1 MMALPMPP
9 DNSVCLTHE
18 SSLPIDSEAL
28 SDQVDVVKED
38 NILPTSDDWVQ
49 RYKAFWTTN
58 LAGASSLP
66 FPFQTAGIQRSKRR
80 SQLERTAVVPN
91 QFGSSLNLV
100 AQVSWA
106 LLVSRYTDSP
116 DVLYASYGK
125 RISYPSTQ
133 CGANQLGFLPTRVT
147 LDFEKP
153 ISHSIQQFQSHF
165 IDMIRYCDGGIEAIK
180 SINAELGEACN
191 FSNALIFNQT
201 TSSLDTVLEVPWTAI
216 VPFITECIEVSDGIR
231 VRTSFDS
238 DVIDERQAMR
248 VLNQYVHII
257 SQIDTKS
264 WNHQLLSSIDLLC
277 PEDRDEILL
286 WNNDAQKAVETCV
299 HHVIAEKITEYSA
312 KTALYSHDGEI
323 SYRQL
328 GDMSKILAG
337 RLLRLGVKPKS
348 FVALCFEKSR
358 FAVVAMLA
366 ILQTGAAIVPLDPSD
381 PESRLKTII
390 EDSGARF
397 VLTSSM
403 HYQKVVHI
411 VESVLQVGPETFEF
425 DEPFSLPDLDSK
437 HWKNPAFVF
446 FTSGSTGKP
455 KGIIISHGAYCTSA
469 QQHSK
474 ALRMDVN
481 SRTLQFA
488 TYTYDVSMGE
498 IFTTLMNGGCV
509 CIPSDHE
516 RLNNLDGCIRD
527 MQVNWLF
534 MTPSTAGMLDP
545 ATVPSVQTLVLGGEP
560 ATRQNFETWARHV
573 YLINSYGPAECS
585 IWTHCNP
592 GVQQHISPQ
601 NIGHKING
609 LAWVTDVNN
618 PTKLAPIGMVGELVI
633 EGPVLAEGYLKAKEK
648 ENAAFKEDLEF
659 LPSHLLSQHGRFYR
673 TGDLVHY
680 NSDGSLNILGR
691 QDTQVKI
698 HGRRVELGEIE
709 FHLRKC
715 LPTHIDIAVDTVTP
729 AGQTSKPMLTA
740 FLRVNSEEDQ
750 STDLLDLRLASRTRL
765 KPIVNDLP
773 SKLQSRLPSHMIP
786 SLFLP
791 VTRIPRTKS
800 GKTSRKDLRS
810 AIGTLSLEGL
820 MAYVNFVEDTPFQE
834 PQTEQEKI
842 VRDLWA
848 SVLGIGSRKISAH
861 DSFFRLGGDSLSAMT
876 LVTLFH
882 KIEIS
887 LTVADIFTNPR
898 LSDLAMLLSK
908 NQFLPN
914 VEVPPFG
921 LIENASSAIQ
931 DAAIRCSV
939 SPAEIEDIY
948 PATPLQEGLFALSL
962 KQHGWYIDRR
972 IFELPSSTDPNRL
985 MDAWNT
991 VARAFSIL
999 RTRLIQDRHS
1009 NTMQVVLKAGP
1020 EWSVIDDNIDSFL
1033 EKNQEFAVNVGTP
1046 LSQNTLVHDNKLSKM
1061 YLVWTAHHA
1070 LYDAWSLDM
1079 TLNSLRSV
1087 YDNGPESLTRI
1098 TNFNLFAKHLS
1109 EQKYEAHMI
1118 FWRNQFAGWVPG
1130 ADVISLPPPDYRVT
1144 VDETISSSVISLKR
1158 NALLDITTSTILR
1171 SAWALTVAT
1180 YTDSTDIVFGI
1191 TLNGRNAPVPGIEA
1205 LPAPT
1210 ITTIPFR
1217 TQYDMNENIVQYLE
1231 SQQEKFSRLIPFE
1244 HTGLQRIKSASD
1256 EAREACN
1263 FQTLFV
1269 QHGSGSNI
1277 EVQET
1282 SLRMKDLTRFEAR
1295 YKSYPLVIEIS
1306 PSESAASA
1314 SISFDSNLFARS
1326 QVERILHH
1334 YQHIVEQL
1342 CLEDEQLKIQDII
1355 RVNRWDMEE
1364 LRQWNS
1370 VLPPPVDLCVHTLME
1385 QRAYNQ
1391 PEAMAIQSWDG
1402 QMTYE
1407 ELHKESS
1414 KLAAYLSS
1422 LGVRAEVPVPLCF
1435 DKSLY
1440 AIVAMVGIL
1449 KAGGACVPLDPAH
1462 PQQRLDVI
1470 LEGLQAK
1477 VLLCADHFAERF
1489 KNKCE
1494 IVVVGSTLLESLVS
1508 AEVITTPLQI
1518 DPENAAFILHTSGS
1532 TGTPKGIVLDHR
1544 CISSSILAHGEFE
1557 GLGPHTRA
1565 LQFASYAFDVSI
1577 SDIFTTLAFGG
1588 CICVAPNS
1596 QLQNDLAKVINSMQV
1611 NHTGL
1616 TPAVANLLDPADVP
1630 SLKSLFIGGE
1640 ALTRANVETWSQRRL
1655 LNCYGQAE
1663 CAIKSAFNTV
1673 TSGSDPTNIGN
1684 AVGCRLWIVD
1694 KDNYHQLMPIGAIG
1708 ELVVEG
1714 AIIARGYLN
1723 DPEKTAASFVG
1734 SPEWLDSA
1742 TTEHGMRMFLTGD
1755 LVKYNADGTIKYIQR
1770 KDKLAKLR
1778 GQRFQLEEVEY
1789 HLQQASKEIKE
1800 VTVDVVKPLYN
1811 PDSPVLTAF
1820 LCVNID
1826 EKDDYDGDNLDY
1838 LRTEKINQRLKSLFL
1853 NIRDILSRSLP
1864 RYMVP
1869 SAFIPLRRLPLTP
1882 SRKVDRKLLQ
1892 SIGSKLSQV
1901 EMLMFTSRSL
1911 EERTLPQTALEKQLA
1926 TLWGTLLNR
1935 DGETIGR
1942 DDDFFQSGADSIT
1955 AIKLAAAARRF
1966 DIILTVETMFNHPK
1980 LSDMA
1985 LMARIVEK
1993 HEQDTFIR
2001 PFALIKDS
2009 NTCIEQAAS
2018 LCDVNPQTIL
2028 DIHPCTPLQE
2038 GLIALS
2044 FTNPGAYVAQ
2054 MIFKLSSSLHLARFR
2069 KAWNEVV
2076 DHYPIIVSRIMQI
2089 ETHGMLQVIIQEPI
2103 TWANGSSLDSYLA
2116 QDKLQSMK
2124 STDPLSRFAIIED
2137 LASSERY
2144 FIWTAH
2150 HAIYDGWSVSRILQ
2164 YVEKAYMEEALSPS
2178 IQFNTFVKH
2187 VQNTDKVS
2195 AEEFWREN
2203 LFNAS
2208 PPSFPM
2214 LPGPKYRPIVTA
2226 IFKHEISQSALQVSS
2241 DIPLASQILAA
2252 WCIMTAK
2259 HSRIHDIVF
2268 GLTLSGRTSSLSGI
2282 EEIIGP
2288 TLATI
2293 PFRLKIGEDSSS
2305 SQLSQDVAQQLKRL
2319 IPYQHVGIHN
2329 IRRYSADCQAA
2340 CDFQTLLNIQGAA
2353 DSGAQESF
2361 LGMTQ
2366 CEGDASNFST
2376 YALNVLFTPTA
2387 NGLSVHVHFDPKVIE
2402 PAQVEWCI
2410 KQFDHVLS
2418 QLSANTSET
2427 TKIRDIE
2434 VISPTD
2440 LTCLRHWNKPVSVVR
2455 SCVHDLFE
2463 RRVELQPTKQAIQAW
2478 DGELTYSQLDQLSS
2492 KLAHHLARL
2501 GVGPE
2506 VKVPVCFEKS
2516 MWTIVALFAILKA
2529 GGAFVLMDPSHPVN
2543 RLRAVSED
2551 VEATVVLSSHET
2563 KHIFADMQST
2573 KVFIVNTDSIENLMD
2588 TTERVY
2594 SGVTP
2599 ENAVYVIYTSGSTG
2613 NPKGAIIEH
2622 QAYSTSALECA
2633 TALHI
2638 DDSSRVLQFASYSF
2652 DVSIQE
2658 ILATLIVGGCVCVP
2672 SDFDRFN
2679 NIQQVIRDMGVT
2691 WMNPTP
2697 SLARTLAVEYIPS
2710 VQTMVLGGE
2719 APRQDDIDYWA
2730 SKLQLVNAYG
2740 LSECSVTNILNF
2752 GLQPGAESRN
2762 IGYPVGCLCWVV
2774 EPDNHNRL
2782 SPLGCVGELIIEGPT
2797 LGRGYLNNPDKTAE
2811 VFIANPNFMGNGTGS
2826 SDKVYKTG
2834 DLVRYNVDGSIHYIG
2849 RKDSQA
2855 KVNGQRIELGE
2866 IEYHLRELV
2875 PSIEVVAEVVEPSD
2889 AKFRSLLVAFVVVG
2903 DEKQT
2908 ATSSGFIAD
2917 TKKAKDQLALITTG
2931 LNGRL
2936 SQVMPSYMI
2945 PSIYLPVHFIPLS
2958 VAGKTDRKQLRNA
2971 VNKMS
2976 MEEISKFTATSQ
2988 LRPPSSPMESIVREL
3003 WAKNLGREA
3012 NAIGIDDNYF
3022 QLGGDSISAMF
3033 LVAAARQHGFT
3044 LAVVDIFKHP
3054 ILMDL
3059 SMAIHKA
3066 DEESPSRME
3075 KYELLAHIKDLQDV
3089 LTEAAAQFNVSRE
3102 NIEDAYPCTPL
3113 QDGMIMLSLKSPG
3126 TYMAQTAWLLPEFI
3140 DITKYQN
3147 AWQSVCDQTPILR
3160 TRIIQSAV
3168 STIQVVLKPMPI
3180 SWYEADSLTQYI
3192 EIDRQNPMRMGDALI
3207 RLAIIS
3213 EPQRRL
3219 LVLTAHHSLLDGWST
3234 QLIITDVKKA
3244 YEGGSLIPAP
3254 SFAQFTK
3261 YAISSVTQASS
3272 EFWKKE
3278 LAGAPAPAFPSFDS
3292 QSYQPIT
3299 DVTIKEVS
3307 LFPKNWKS
3315 TVPASVLIKAAF
3327 SLLLG
3332 RYSDT
3337 KDVVFGLTLNGRAAP
3352 VAGIEQ
3358 IIGLTVTTVPFRRQF
3373 QDDWSMA
3380 QLLKDIQTQSTE
3392 MLPFEHT
3399 GLQNIKSLDPST
3411 KRACEFHTILLIQA
3425 PTDSKGSDN
3434 DNNNH
3439 KVHKSSDDFESIELE
3454 SSKYY
3459 PHALVFECTPNSKGV
3474 TINAMFDSSLINS
3487 QQMQRMV
3494 LHFANI
3500 LHQVA
3505 TNVPD
3510 TEIKDL
3516 DFMSSADQ
3524 RDLGIWNSSIPAEE
3538 RFCIHEKFHE
3548 LVQVQPNFQCA
3559 YSTERGLT
3567 YQELDQL
3574 SASLAHR
3581 LIALGVGPEVFVPLC
3596 FEKSVWTIVAMMAVW
3611 KAGGAVVALDP
3622 EHPTTRH
3629 EDIIKRLHAKLMLC
3643 SSLYEEKAKRSGI
3656 TTVIVDLT
3664 LTQSLSPMIQDPRT
3678 EVKANNAA
3686 YVVFT
3691 SGSTG
3696 VPKIIVVEHRQLVTS
3711 STALINTLKLDSRSR
3726 VLQFA
3731 AYTFDVCYG
3740 DICPTLLSGGC
3751 VCIPTQHD
3759 RLNDLGNA
3767 MRSMQVSHAQLTPA
3781 VALHLSPSEVPS
3793 LKLLAVGGDTLTKEV
3808 IAKWA
3813 SHVDLINIYGPAEC
3827 TIWCAYQSI
3836 LRTDYDPANIGR
3848 PIGSVAW
3855 VVDVNNHEKLAPIGT
3870 IGELVIEGPV
3880 VARGYLGDEARTQGS
3895 FIETPPWFY
3904 TVNSG
3909 RRPERMYKTGDLVRY
3924 AADGKLIFAGRK
3936 DTQVKLHGQRIELT
3950 EIEYQ
3955 LRRSL
3960 PFSSDVAV
3968 ELVTGNGAT
3977 APILVAFV
3985 CAGETGATDVESM
3998 LVVSPSLQEQ
4008 FERRIRGIQAKLA
4021 STLPAYMIP
4030 SAFIPVQFLPVSA
4043 SAKLDR
4049 KQLRSV
4055 ASSFTSEQLLGFST
4069 ATAAKHAPSTD
4080 QEKSLQ
4086 RMWSNVLKIDC
4097 SNIGRDDSFFRLG
4110 GDSLAAMKLV
4120 REARTNGVELS
4131 VSDIFKYPDL
4141 VSMTRRIGD
4150 LAHVSKRNALVSPQ
4164 KFDVLISSALT
4175 AAADQC
4181 GVHEDVIEDLYPCTP
4196 LQRDFMKFAKEFPGS
4211 YAMQFVYSISDDLD
4225 LPRLRRAWT
4234 HVTASH
4240 SILRTRV
4247 VELSAGIFQ
4256 VALDST
4262 EPCRLEMD
4270 LETYLLEDQRVPLR
4284 FGQTLNRCAII
4295 DDGKP
4300 SGRYLVHTTHHA
4312 TYDGWSRQLFL
4323 EALMEAYEQDK
4334 PIPIAPELSFK
4345 SFVSHISKIDL
4356 MSARNFWSHSL
4367 AGCHSKNFWGPLMP
4381 GHEPCAQ
4388 SVLSRT
4394 VTFALNSDDDITV
4407 ATALQGALA
4416 VVFSKA
4422 ARSQEITLMLTLTGR
4437 QISVPDVDRIM
4448 GPTATVVPLRIKLQ
4462 ETQSI
4467 TDFLQSLQIQ
4477 LVDMIS
4483 FEHLGWESIRN
4494 LSDGSRIACDSAIPV
4509 VIHPYKQNNTSR
4521 ALSFQ
4526 SWKPFRHAPFPFLL
4540 DCELS
4545 SEGMDLIVH
4554 YDEAILGQDTIDSL
4568 LQRIELIFIEL
4579 YTGRQNRLLHDI
4591 AL

>member
-1 MMALPMPP
+1 MALPMPP
-9 DNSVCLTHE
+9 DNSVYLTQE
-18 SSLPIDSEAL
+18 LRIPPDSEAL
-28 SDQVDVVKED
+28 NDHVNVVKED
-38 NILPTSDDWVQ
+38 DVLSTSDEWVR
-49 RYKAFWTTN
+49 RYRAFWTTN
-58 LAGASSLP
+58 LADASSLP
-66 FPFQTAGIQRSKRR
+66 FPFQTTEIQRSKKR
-80 SQLERTAVVPN
+80 SQLERTAIMHN
-91 QFGSSLNLV
+91 QCGSSLYLV

-106 LLVSRYTDSP
+106 LLVSRYTDSS
-116 DVLYASYGK
+116 DVLYASYGQG
-125 RISYPSTQ
+125 ISYPSTQ
-133 CGANQLGFLPTRVT
+133 CGANHLGFLPTRVI
-147 LDFEKP
+147 LDFEKT
-153 ISHSIQQFQSHF
+153 IFHSIQQFQSHF
-165 IDMIRYCDGGIEAIK
+165 TEMIHYCDGGVEAIK

-191 FSNALIFNQT
+191 FSNALIFNQM
-201 TSSLDTVLEVPWTAI
+201 TSSLDTALEVAGMAN
-216 VPFITECIEVSDGIR
+216 VPFITECIEVPNGIR

-238 DVIDERQAMR
+238 DVIDEKQATR
-248 VLNQYVHII
+248 VLNQYIHII
-257 SQIDTKS
+257 SQLDTKY
-264 WNHQLLSSIDLLC
+264 WHHQSLSSIDLLC
-277 PEDRDEILL
+277 PEDRNEILV
-286 WNNDAQKAVETCV
+286 WNNDAPKAVETCV
-299 HHVIAEKITEYSA
+299 HHLIAEKITEYSA
-312 KTALYSHDGEI
+312 KTALYSHDGET

-337 RLLRLGVKPKS
+337 RLLRLGVRRKS

-358 FAVVAMLA
+358 FAVIAMLA
-366 ILQTGAAIVPLDPSD
+366 ILKAGAAIVPLDPSD

-390 EDSGARF
+390 QDSGVRF

-403 HYQKVVHI
+403 HYQKVVNI
-411 VESVLQVGPETFEF
+411 VESVLQVGPETFEL
-425 DEPFSLPDLDSK
+425 DEPLSVPDLDSK
-437 HWKNPAFVF
+437 DWNNPAFVF

-469 QQHSK
+469 QQHAK
-474 ALRMDVN
+474 ALRMDTN

-509 CIPSDHE
+509 CIPSDYE

-545 ATVPSVQTLVLGGEP
+545 DTVPCVQTLVLGGEP

-592 GVQQHISPQ
+592 GVQEHTSPQ
-601 NIGHKING
+601 NIGHRING
-609 LAWVTDVNN
+609 LTWVTDINN
-618 PTKLAPIGMVGELVI
+618 PTKLAPIGMVGELLI
-633 EGPVLAEGYLKAKEK
+633 EGPILADGYLKDKEK
-648 ENAAFKEDLEF
+648 DSVAFREDFEF
-659 LPSHLLSQHGRFYR
+659 LPSHLISHHRRFYR

-715 LPTHIDIAVDTVTP
+715 LPTDIDIAVDIVTP
-729 AGQTSKPMLTA
+729 AGQRAKPMLTA
-740 FLRVNSEEDQ
+740 FLRANSEEDQ
-750 STDLLDLRLASRTRL
+750 STHLLDLRVASRTRL
-765 KPIVNDLP
+765 HPIVHDLP
-773 SKLQSRLPSHMIP
+773 SKIGSRLPSHMIP

-810 AIGTLSLEGL
+810 AISTLSLEKL
-820 MAYVNFVEDTPFQE
+820 MAYVNFVEDRSFQE
-834 PQTEQEKI
+834 PQKEQEKI

-848 SVLGIGSRKISAH
+848 SVLGLSSSKISAH
-861 DSFFRLGGDSLSAMT
+861 DNFFRLGGDSLTAMR

-887 LTVADIFTNPR
+887 LTVADIFTNPK
-898 LSDLAMLLSK
+898 LSDLAVLLSK
-908 NQFLPN
+908 NQFLPS
-914 VEVPPFG
+914 VGVPPFG
-921 LIENASSAIQ
+921 LIKNASSTIQ

-939 SPAEIEDIY
+939 GPAEIEDIY
-948 PATPLQEGLFALSL
+948 PATPLQEGLFALSI
-962 KQHGWYIDRR
+962 KRHGWYIDRR
-972 IFELPSSTDPNRL
+972 IFELPSSTDPDKL
-985 MDAWNT
+985 MEAWNT

-999 RTRLIQDRHS
+999 RTRLIQDRNS

-1020 EWSVIDDNIDSFL
+1020 DWSITDDNIDSFL
-1033 EKNQEFAVNVGTP
+1033 EKDQKFAVNIGTP
-1046 LSQNTLVHDNKLSKM
+1046 LSQNTLIHDRKLNKM
-1061 YLVWTAHHA
+1061 YFVWTAHHA

-1079 TLNSLRSV
+1079 ILNSLRSV
-1087 YDNGPESLTRI
+1087 YDNGPKSLARV
-1098 TNFNLFAKHLS
+1098 TNFNLFAKYLS
-1109 EQKYEAHMI
+1109 EQESEAHMR
-1118 FWRNQFAGWVPG
+1118 FWRGQFAGWVPG
-1130 ADVISLPPPDYRVT
+1130 ADVISLPPSDYRVT
-1144 VDETISSSVISLKR
+1144 VDETITSSVISLKR
-1158 NALLDITTSTILR
+1158 NLVLDITTSTILR
-1171 SAWALTVAT
+1171 SAWALTVGT
-1180 YTDSTDIVFGI
+1180 YADSTDIVFGL

-1217 TQYDMNENIVQYLE
+1217 TKYNENENVVQYLE
-1231 SQQEKFSRLIPFE
+1231 NQQEWFSRLIPFE

-1256 EAREACN
+1256 AAREACD

-1269 QHGSGSNI
+1269 QHGSGSKF
-1277 EVQET
+1277 EAQET
-1282 SLRMKDLTRFEAR
+1282 SLRMKDLTRLEER
-1295 YKSYPLVIEIS
+1295 YKSYPLVIEIFL
-1306 PSESAASA
+1306 SESGARA

-1326 QVERILHH
+1326 QVERILQH

-1342 CLEDEQLKIQDII
+1342 CLEDEQLRIQDILRI
-1355 RVNRWDMEE
+1355 NRWDMEE
-1364 LRQWNS
+1364 LQQWNL

-1385 QRAYNQ
+1385 QRAHIQ
-1391 PEAMAIQSWDG
+1391 PEAMAIKSWDG

-1407 ELHKESS
+1407 VLDMESS
-1414 KLAAYLSS
+1414 KLAGYLSS

-1440 AIVAMVGIL
+1440 AIVAMIGIL

-1462 PQQRLDVI
+1462 PQQRLDAI
-1470 LEGLQAK
+1470 LEGVQAR
-1477 VLLCADHFAERF
+1477 VLLCADQYAERF
-1489 KNKCE
+1489 KSRCE
-1494 IVVVGSTLLESLVS
+1494 IVIVRSTLLDSLVS
-1508 AEVITTPLQI
+1508 VEVIETPVQI

-1544 CISSSILAHGEFE
+1544 CISSSIQAHGEFE
-1557 GLGPHTRA
+1557 GLGADTRA

-1673 TSGSDPTNIGN
+1673 TSGTDPTNIGN
-1684 AVGCRLWIVD
+1684 AVGCRLWIVN
-1694 KDNYHQLMPIGAIG
+1694 KNNYRQLMPIGAVG

-1723 DPEKTAASFVG
+1723 DPEKTSASFVG
-1734 SPEWLDSA
+1734 SPEWLDFA
-1742 TTEHGMRMFLTGD
+1742 TTEHGTRIFLTGD

-1789 HLQQASKEIKE
+1789 HLQQSSKEIKE
-1800 VTVDVVKPLYN
+1800 LAVDVVKPLYS

-1826 EKDDYDGDNLDY
+1826 EEVDYNDDNLDFMK
-1838 LRTEKINQRLKSLFL
+1838 TEITNRRLKSIFSD
-1853 NIRDILSRSLP
+1853 IRDILSRSLP

-1892 SIGSKLSQV
+1892 SIGAKLSQV
-1901 EMLMFTSRSL
+1901 EMLMFTSRSV
-1911 EERTLPQTALEKQLA
+1911 EERKLPETALEKRLA
-1926 TLWGTLLNR
+1926 TLWSILLNR
-1935 DGETIGR
+1935 DGESIGR
-1942 DDDFFQSGADSIT
+1942 DDDFFQCGADSIT
-1955 AIKLAAAARRF
+1955 AIKLAAAARRVN
-1966 DIILTVETMFNHPK
+1966 IILTVEIIFNHPK

-1993 HEQDTFIR
+1993 HEEDTFVP

-2009 NTCIEQAAS
+2009 DTCIEQAAR
-2018 LCDVNPQTIL
+2018 LCNVTPQAIV

-2054 MIFKLSSSLHLARFR
+2054 MIFKLPPSLHLSRFQ
-2069 KAWNEVV
+2069 KALNEVSR
-2076 DHYPIIVSRIMQI
+2076 HYPIIVSRIMQI
-2089 ETHGMLQVIIQEPI
+2089 ETQGMLQVIIQEPI
-2103 TWANGSSLDSYLA
+2103 TWAKGGSLDSYLA
-2116 QDKLQSMK
+2116 QDKLQLMK
-2124 STDPLSRFAIIED
+2124 SSDPLSRFAIIED

-2144 FIWTAH
+2144 FVWTAH
-2150 HAIYDGWSVSRILQ
+2150 HAIYDSWSVSRILQ
-2164 YVEKAYMEEALSPS
+2164 DVEKVYMEQALSPS

-2187 VQNTDKVS
+2187 LQDTDKAS
-2195 AEEFWREN
+2195 AEEFWKEN

-2208 PPSFPM
+2208 PPTFPI
-2214 LPGPKYRPIVTA
+2214 LPGPKYRPSVTA
-2226 IFKHEISQSALQVSS
+2226 IFKHEITQPPLQWSPGITLS
-2241 DIPLASQILAA
+2241 SQILTA

-2259 HSRIHDIVF
+2259 HSRLDDIVF
-2268 GLTLSGRTSSLSGI
+2268 GLTLSGRTSSLIGI
-2282 EEIIGP
+2282 EDVIGS
-2288 TLATI
+2288 TLATV
-2293 PFRLKIGEDSSS
+2293 PFRVNICEDLPS
-2305 SQLSQDVAQQLKRL
+2305 SQLSQDVGQQLKHL

-2340 CDFQTLLNIQGAA
+2340 CNFQTLLNIQGA
-2353 DSGAQESF
+2353 DSGAQESY
-2361 LGMTQ
+2361 LGMAQ
-2366 CEGDASNFST
+2366 LEGDASNFST
-2376 YALNVLFTPTA
+2376 YALNVLFTPTV

-2402 PAQVEWCI
+2402 PTQVEWCLN
-2410 KQFDHVLS
+2410 QFAYVLS
-2418 QLSANTSET
+2418 QMSGNTAES
-2427 TKIRDIE
+2427 TKVRDIE

-2440 LTCLRHWNKPVSVVR
+2440 LACLEHWNKPVSVVW
-2455 SCVHDLFE
+2455 SCLHDLFE
-2463 RRVELQPTKQAIQAW
+2463 RRVELHPTKQAIQAW

-2492 KLAHHLARL
+2492 RLAHHLATL

-2506 VKVPVCFEKS
+2506 VKVPLCFEKS
-2516 MWTIVALFAILKA
+2516 MWTIVALFGILKA

-2543 RLRAVSED
+2543 RLRAVGED

-2563 KHIFADMQST
+2563 KHVFADMPGT
-2573 KVFIVNTDSIENLMD
+2573 KVFIVNRESIEGLTD
-2588 TTERVY
+2588 TTERVC

-2633 TALHI
+2633 NALHI
-2638 DDSSRVLQFASYSF
+2638 DDSSRVIQFASYSF

-2658 ILATLIVGGCVCVP
+2658 ILATLIVGGCICVP

-2697 SLARTLAVEYIPS
+2697 SLARTLAAEYIPS
-2710 VQTMVLGGE
+2710 VETMVLGGE

-2782 SPLGCVGELIIEGPT
+2782 TPLGCIGELIIEGPT

-2811 VFIANPNFMGNGTGS
+2811 VFIANPNFMGKGAGS

-2866 IEYHLRELV
+2866 VEYHLRDLI

-2903 DEKQT
+2903 DEKQR
-2908 ATSSGFIAD
+2908 AASSAFIAN
-2917 TKKAKDQLALITTG
+2917 TEKAKNQLASITTG
-2931 LNGRL
+2931 LNSRL

-2945 PSIYLPVHFIPLS
+2945 PSVYVPVYFIPLS

-2976 MEEISKFTATSQ
+2976 MEEIGKFTATSQ
-2988 LRPPSSPMESIVREL
+2988 LRPPSSAMERIVREL

-3012 NAIGIDDNYF
+3012 NSIGIDDNYF

-3044 LAVVDIFKHP
+3044 LAVADIFKNP
-3054 ILMDL
+3054 VLLDI
-3059 SMAIHKA
+3059 SMVVHKVE
-3066 DEESPSRME
+3066 EESPTRVE
-3075 KYELLAHIKDLQDV
+3075 KYELLADIDELQDV
-3089 LTEAAAQFNVSRE
+3089 LIEAATQCSVSRE

-3126 TYMAQTAWLLPEFI
+3126 TYMAQTAWLLPESI
-3140 DITKYQN
+3140 DIPKYQN
-3147 AWQSVCDQTPILR
+3147 AWQSVCDQTSILR

-3180 SWYEADSLTQYI
+3180 YWYEADSLMEYI
-3192 EIDRQNPMRMGDALI
+3192 ERDRRNPMIMGDALI

-3213 EPQRRL
+3213 DSQRRI

-3234 QLIITDVKKA
+3234 QLIITDVRKA
-3244 YEGGSLIPAP
+3244 YEGGSLMATP
-3254 SFAQFTK
+3254 SFVQFTK
-3261 YAISSVTQASS
+3261 YAISSATEASRT
-3272 EFWKKE
+3272 FWKKE
-3278 LAGAPAPAFPSFDS
+3278 LAGAPAPIFPSISS
-3292 QSYQPIT
+3292 QSYHPIT
-3299 DVTIKEVS
+3299 DTTIKEEVS
-3307 LFPKNWKS
+3307 LLPRDSKS
-3315 TVPASVLIKAAF
+3315 LIPVSALIKAAF
-3327 SLLLG
+3327 SLVLS

-3358 IIGLTVTTVPFRRQF
+3358 IVGLTITTVPLRRQF
-3373 QDDWSMA
+3373 KDDWSIG
-3380 QLLKDIQTQSTE
+3380 QLLEDIQTQSIE
-3392 MLPFEHT
+3392 MLPFEQT

-3425 PTDSKGSDN
+3425 PTDSNGSD
-3434 DNNNH
+3434 DNNN
-3439 KVHKSSDDFESIELE
+3439 KVHSPSDDFGTIDLE

-3474 TINAMFDSSLINS
+3474 TINAMFDSSLIKS

-3494 LHFANI
+3494 LQFANI
-3500 LHQVA
+3500 LQQVA
-3505 TNVPD
+3505 ANVLD
-3510 TEIKDL
+3510 TKIKDL
-3516 DFMSSADQ
+3516 ELMSSADR
-3524 RDLGIWNSSIPAEE
+3524 RDLMIWNSSMPAEE
-3538 RFCIHEKFHE
+3538 TLCMHEKFHQ
-3548 LVQVQPNFQCA
+3548 LVQVQPNSHCA
-3559 YSTERGLT
+3559 YSTERRLT
-3567 YQELDQL
+3567 YRELDQL
-3574 SASLAHR
+3574 SASLSHR
-3581 LIALGVGPEVFVPLC
+3581 LIALGVGPEVFVPVC
-3596 FEKSVWTIVAMMAVW
+3596 FEKSVWIIVAMMAVW

-3622 EHPTTRH
+3622 EHPIARH
-3629 EDIIKRLHAKLMLC
+3629 EEIIKMLHAKLMLC
-3643 SSLYEEKAKRSGI
+3643 SSLYEEKSRRSGL
-3656 TTVIVDLT
+3656 TTVTVDHT

-3678 EVKANNAA
+3678 EVKANNPA
-3686 YVVFT
+3686 YAVFT

-3759 RLNDLGNA
+3759 RLNDLSTA

-3781 VALHLSPSEVPS
+3781 VALHLTPSEVPS
-3793 LKLLAVGGDTLTKEV
+3793 LQLLAVGGDTLTKEV
-3808 IAKWA
+3808 IAKWT

-3836 LRTDYDPANIGR
+3836 LRADDDPVNIGR
-3848 PIGSVAW
+3848 PIGSLAW
-3855 VVDVNNHEKLAPIGT
+3855 IVDANNHEKLAPIGT
-3870 IGELVIEGPV
+3870 TGELVIEGPV
-3880 VARGYLGDEARTQGS
+3880 VARGYLRDEDRTQSS
-3895 FIETPPWFY
+3895 FIETPTWFY
-3904 TVNSG
+3904 SVDSG
-3909 RRPERMYKTGDLVRY
+3909 RHPERMYKTGDLVRY
-3924 AADGKLIFAGRK
+3924 AEDGKLIFAGRK

-3950 EIEYQ
+3950 EVEYQ

-3968 ELVTGNGAT
+3968 ELVTPGSPGNGGT
-3977 APILVAFV
+3977 APILTAFV
-3985 CAGETGATDVESM
+3985 CTGESSAIDGDNM
-3998 LVVSPSLQEQ
+3998 FVVSLGLREQ
-4008 FERRIRGIQAKLA
+4008 FERRIHGIQAKLA
-4021 STLPAYMIP
+4021 LILPAYMIP

-4049 KQLRSV
+4049 KQLRSM
-4055 ASSFTSEQLLGFST
+4055 ASSFTSEQLLHFSSVT
-4069 ATAAKHAPSTD
+4069 TGKHAPSTN
-4080 QEKSLQ
+4080 QEKNLQ
-4086 RMWSNVLKIDC
+4086 RMWSDVLKIDC

-4131 VSDIFKYPDL
+4131 VPDIFKYPDL
-4141 VSMTRRIGD
+4141 ASMARRIGD
-4150 LAHVSKRNALVSPQ
+4150 LTHVAKRNAQVSSQ
-4164 KFDVLISSALT
+4164 KFDVLITSALT

-4181 GVHEDVIEDLYPCTP
+4181 GVHEDHIEDLYPCTP
-4196 LQRDFMKFAKEFPGS
+4196 LQIDFMKFATEFPGS
-4211 YAMQFVYSISDDLD
+4211 YAMQFVYRISDGLD
-4225 LPRLRRAWT
+4225 LSRIRRAWT
-4234 HVTASH
+4234 HIAASH
-4240 SILRTRV
+4240 SILRTRIIK
-4247 VELSAGIFQ
+4247 LSAGIFQ
-4256 VALDST
+4256 VVLDSA

-4270 LETYLLEDQRVPLR
+4270 LENYLLEDQLVPLG
-4284 FGQTLNRCAII
+4284 FGQPLNRCALI

-4323 EALMEAYEQDK
+4323 EALMEAYEQDRL
-4334 PIPIAPELSFK
+4334 IPIAPELTFK
-4345 SFVSHISKIDL
+4345 SFVAHISNIDL
-4356 MSARNFWSHSL
+4356 MSARKFWYSSL
-4367 AGCHSKNFWGPLMP
+4367 AGCLSKNFWGSLMS
-4381 GHEPCAQ
+4381 GYEPSAQ
-4388 SVLSRT
+4388 SVLSRE
-4394 VTFALNSDDDITV
+4394 VTFALKSDADITV

-4416 VVFSKA
+4416 VVFSK
-4422 ARSQEITLMLTLTGR
+4422 SIGSHEITLMLTLSGR
-4437 QISVPDVDRIM
+4437 QISVPDVDRMM

-4467 TDFLQSLQIQ
+4467 IEFLQGLQNQ

-4483 FEHLGWESIRN
+4483 FEHLGWESIRS
-4494 LSDGSRIACDSAIPV
+4494 LSAGSRIACDSAIPV
-4509 VIHPYKQNNTSR
+4509 VIHPYKQNTPT
-4521 ALSFQ
+4521 ALSFH

-4554 YDEAILGQDTIDSL
+4554 YDKAILGQDAIESL
-4568 LQRIELIFIEL
+4568 LHRVELVFTQL
-4579 YTGRQNRLLHDI
+4579 YAGRPNNLLQDI
-4591 AL
+4591 VL